1 SFVSVPLGSIPYTGV
16 GDTLLTYLFLF
27 GLLGLSATLS
37 YGMVYAGGGSRSFQA
52 FQPLVSM
59 GDEMTRI
66 LLSVGAAVK
75 PFADLLN
82 PFTPLPR
89 AAMANAAPLS
99 VAEVEPISA
108 PVEEEAPAPVAL
120 ALRKDAEASETGVDL
135 VSQIRTLTKAP
146 AAAPEVSVGMSRE
159 EKTRVLEML
168 VSYAREKE
176 ILLSED
182 AAALILSAA
191 DGKAD
196 QAQGILSE
204 LTEVAH
210 AWYEK
215 PEYSWLSLSA
225 TRVREMLFSTYLSMV
240 PMFVRWLA
248 AGNAAKSSA
257 LLRMLDAQGHS
268 VSEFLKGVAYELD
281 KVHRFRSAREAGAH
295 EHSLSATSGW
305 SRETLESAITALI
318 GSGDESYSS
327 PLLGARLA
335 VSRVMDM
342 ASRENRKELLEA

>member
-1 SFVSVPLGSIPYTGV
+1 
-16 GDTLLTYLFLF
+16 
-27 GLLGLSATLS
+27 
-37 YGMVYAGGGSRSFQA
+37 MVYAGGGSRSFQA

-66 LLSVGAAVK
+66 ILSVGAAVK

-89 AAMANAAPLS
+89 AATANAAPLS
-99 VAEVEPISA
+99 VVEIE
-108 PVEEEAPAPVAL
+108 PVAEEAPAPVAL